1 MSLRIIEVIIP
12 KARAGELHEILNDSE
27 IEDVWTLDSPDGK
40 AVSRILMTATHTEAV
55 TDLLSQRFGREE
67 GFRVVLLPVE
77 ATLPVPDEKK
87 DAKPDA
93 EEKPGKKKSPERIS
107 REELY
112 QNLSGKSR
120 ITGVYLVTVTV
131 STIVAAVGL
140 VRGDVAIIIGA
151 MVIAPLLG
159 PNVGLSLASTLG
171 DPDLARRSLK
181 AIAVGVLL
189 TLALSYLVGLFA
201 PVDPDVPELRAR
213 TEIGF
218 SDVALALAAGVAGS
232 LAYTTG
238 LPSALIG
245 VMVAVA
251 LLPPLVAAGLLAG
264 AGYHSLALG
273 SFTLALTNVTCLNL
287 AGVATFLARRV
298 RPRTW
303 WEAKKANKATRIAV
317 TSWFVMLAI
326 LALVIL
332 FYRP

>member
-1 MSLRIIEVIIP
+1 MSLRIIEVVLP
-12 KARAGELHEILNDSE
+12 EAKVQELHDMLGEE
-27 IEDVWTLDSPDGK
+27 KVEDVWTLVSPGGEL
-40 AVSRILMTATHTEAV
+40 VSRILVPATHTEGV
-55 TDLLSQRFGREE
+55 TDLLSQRFGRED
-67 GFRVVLLPVE
+67 GFRAVLLPVE
-77 ATLPVPDEKK
+77 ATLP
-87 DAKPDA
+87 KPEERE
-93 EEKPGKKKSPERIS
+93 EEKAAAKKSEKKKSAQRIS

-112 QNLSGKSR
+112 QDLAHGSR
-120 ITGVYLVTVTV
+120 ISGVYLVTVALSTV
-131 STIVAAVGL
+131 VAAVGL

-171 DPDLARRSLK
+171 DPELARRALK
-181 AIAVGVLL
+181 AIAVGVA
-189 TLALSYLVGLFA
+189 LALVLSFLVGLFA

-213 TEIGF
+213 TRIGF
-218 SDVALALAAGVAGS
+218 SDVALALAAGIAGS

-264 AGYHSLALG
+264 AGYHTLAVG

-303 WEAKKANKATRIAV
+303 WEAQKANRATRIAV
-317 TSWFVMLAI
+317 TSWVVMLAI
-326 LALVIL
+326 LVLVIV

>member
-1 MSLRIIEVIIP
+1 MSLRIIEVVLP
-12 KARAGELHEILNDSE
+12 EAKAQELQEILGGE
-27 IEDVWTLDSPDGK
+27 QIEDVWTLVSPGGEL
-40 AVSRILMTATHTEAV
+40 VSRILVSATHTEGV
-55 TDLLSQRFGREE
+55 TDLLSQRFGRED

-77 ATLPVPDEKK
+77 ATLPKPEEKEKK
-87 DAKPDA
+87 
-93 EEKPGKKKSPERIS
+93 EEATPEKKRLPQRIS

-112 QNLSGKSR
+112 QDLAHGSR
-120 ITGVYLVTVTV
+120 ITGYYMLTVAL

-171 DPDLARRSLK
+171 EPDLARRSLK
-181 AIAVGVLL
+181 AIAVGVALA
-189 TLALSYLVGLFA
+189 LALSYLVGLFV

-213 TEIGF
+213 TKIGF
-218 SDVALALAAGVAGS
+218 SDVALALAAGIAGS

-238 LPSALIG
+238 LPTALIG

-264 AGYHSLALG
+264 AGYRSLAVG
-273 SFTLALTNVTCLNL
+273 SLTLALTNVTCLNL
-287 AGVATFLARRV
+287 AGVGTFLARRV

-303 WEAKKANKATRIAV
+303 WEAKKASKATRIAV
-317 TSWFVMLAI
+317 TSWVVMLAI

-332 FYRP
+332 FYQA

>member
-1 MSLRIIEVIIP
+1 LP
-12 KARAGELHEILNDSE
+12 K
-27 IEDVWTLDSPDGK
+27 P
-40 AVSRILMTATHTEAV
+40 
-55 TDLLSQRFGREE
+55 EE
-67 GFRVVLLPVE
+67 KEKKEE
-77 ATLPVPDEKK
+77 ATPEKK
-87 DAKPDA
+87 RLPQ
-93 EEKPGKKKSPERIS
+93 RIS

-112 QNLSGKSR
+112 QDLAHGSR
-120 ITGVYLVTVTV
+120 ITGYYMLTVAL

-171 DPDLARRSLK
+171 EPDLARRSLK
-181 AIAVGVLL
+181 AIAVGVALA
-189 TLALSYLVGLFA
+189 LALSYLVGLFV

-213 TEIGF
+213 TKIGF

-238 LPSALIG
+238 LPTALIG

-264 AGYHSLALG
+264 AGYRSLAVG
-273 SFTLALTNVTCLNL
+273 SLTLALTNVTCLNL
-287 AGVATFLARRV
+287 AGVGTFLARRV

-303 WEAKKANKATRIAV
+303 WEAKKASKATRIAV
-317 TSWFVMLAI
+317 TSWVVMLAI

-332 FYRP
+332 FYQA